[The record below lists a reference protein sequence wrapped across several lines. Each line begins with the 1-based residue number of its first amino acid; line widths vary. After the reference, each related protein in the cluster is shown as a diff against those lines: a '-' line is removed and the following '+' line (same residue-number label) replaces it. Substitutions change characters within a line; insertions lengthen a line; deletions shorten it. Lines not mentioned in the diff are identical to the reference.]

1 MVQLWDVN
9 TAKNTAGGG
18 GTQAESSLESH
29 RRPWL
34 AVACLL
40 AVAWV
45 TVGPA
50 LAAQGFPRA
59 RPGEFEVR
67 GFDIA
72 LDGGWRKPVAALRAA
87 RLAALDARA
96 LSRLN
101 APILSIRGT
110 FRIPVVPI
118 AFADVATPFTRGAI
132 DAVFF
137 DPSPA
142 VRPYSVQSLY
152 RAASRGRVI
161 LEGRVFDPV
170 PLAGTAAF
178 YEDGCNGVGI
188 YGPCPARSRS
198 RMADL
203 LIGALDAISNGSG
216 ADTVWNQFDN
226 DGPDG
231 LPNSGDDDG
240 IVDLVTFLQPRLDGA
255 CGTDAIWAHRYVI
268 RGWNG
273 GAMYTTRTPRRNAAG
288 LPIPGQFLR
297 IDSYTMQSVRG
308 GATACDANELMPIGT
323 VAHETAHAFGLPDLY
338 DTDRVSG
345 TEGIGEWSLMG
356 AGNYATP
363 SSPASFDAWSLV
375 QLGWVTVDTIGSGR
389 TVVAGAVQQTD
400 TVYLIPTD
408 VPGVHFLLENRQ
420 SVGPDAAMMTAPF
433 ARPKGP
439 GLLVWRIDESR
450 IATGLASNAVNTGP
464 RPGVSL
470 VQADGLEQLRSPFAN
485 VRNRG
490 DAGDP
495 WPGTGNR
502 TVFGLMSRPTAINWD
517 AAPLGIRIDHMMAVS
532 GGRVSFRLT
541 RGSTT
546 LIMSTVTTG
555 RVTINGELFAEWREV
570 LAGGDQLAI
579 VVDSMQSSAGGRTI
593 AEFVRWSDGGPRER
607 TLVAS
612 GARPDTLRAQFM
624 VRHRLRAS
632 ATPGGSVGGGSDT
645 GDFLIAGQA
654 VHLRATSNP
663 GAAFLRWT
671 GDTVTTAEQLDLV
684 MTRPWSV
691 TAEFITPVTVSAI
704 AATNALLGGPTL
716 APTIAV
722 YLDTIGNRNGAY
734 DVGDLLAWLR
744 FTNQSIPPTLLRATR
759 EASSR

>member
-1 MVQLWDVN
+1 MVQLWDVS

-18 GTQAESSLESH
+18 GTQAETSPVSR

-34 AVACLL
+34 AVSCLL
-40 AVAWV
+40 SMLAGAA
-45 TVGPA
+45 GPD
-50 LAAQGFPRA
+50 LSAQGFPRA

-72 LDGGWRKPVAALRAA
+72 LDGGWRKPAATIRTA
-87 RLAALDARA
+87 RQLALDAGA

-101 APILSIRGT
+101 APLLSIRGT
-110 FRIPVVPI
+110 FRIPVVPL
-118 AFADVATPFTRGAI
+118 AFADVASPFARGAI
-132 DAVFF
+132 DALFF
-137 DPSPA
+137 DPSPST
-142 VRPYSVQSLY
+142 RPYSVQSLY

-161 LEGRVFDPV
+161 LDGRVFEPV
-170 PLAGTAAF
+170 ALPGTAAF

-188 YGPCPARSRS
+188 YGSCPARARS

-203 LIGALDAISNGSG
+203 LLGALDAISNGAG

-231 LPNSGDDDG
+231 IPNSGDDDG

-273 GAMYTTRTPRRNAAG
+273 GAMYATRTPRRNAAG
-288 LPIPGQFLR
+288 IPIAGQFLR

-308 GATACDANELMPIGT
+308 GATSCAANEMMPIGT

-375 QLGWVTVDTIGSGR
+375 QLGWVAVDTIGSGR
-389 TVVAGAVQQTD
+389 TVVAGAVQLTD
-400 TVYLIPTD
+400 TVYLIPTEA
-408 VPGVHFLLENRQ
+408 PGIHFLLENRQ
-420 SVGPDAAMMTAPF
+420 ALGPDAAMMSPIF
-433 ARPKGP
+433 ARAKGP
-439 GLLVWRIDESR
+439 GLLIWRIDESR

-464 RPGVSL
+464 RPGVAL
-470 VQADGLEQLRSPFAN
+470 IQADGFEQLRAPFAN

-495 WPGTGNR
+495 WPGTSDRN
-502 TVFGLMSRPTAINWD
+502 TFGLMSRPSATNWD
-517 AAPLGIRIDHMMAVS
+517 TAPLGVRVDHIMAYSSGRIT
-532 GGRVSFRLT
+532 FRLT
-541 RGSTT
+541 RGPAS
-546 LIMSTVTTG
+546 LIMSTATAA
-555 RVTINGELFAEWREV
+555 RVMVNSEPFAEWREV
-570 LAGGDQLAI
+570 LASGDQLMVA
-579 VVDSMQSSAGGRTI
+579 VDSVQSSAGGRTI
-593 AEFVRWSDGGPRER
+593 AEFVRWNDGGPRER

-612 GARPDTLRAQFM
+612 GVRPDTLRAQFM
-624 VRHRLRAS
+624 VRHRLQAR
-632 ATPGGSVGGGSDT
+632 ATPGGSIAGGSAV

-654 VHLRATSNP
+654 VHLRASPDP

-671 GDTVTTAEQLDLV
+671 GDTVSAGAQLDLV
-684 MTRPWSV
+684 MNRPWSV
-691 TAEFITPVTVSAI
+691 AAEFITPVTVSPG
-704 AATNALLGGPTL
+704 AAVTALLGGLALTPTV
-716 APTIAV
+716 AA
-722 YLDTIGNRNGAY
+722 YLDTIGNRNGTY

-744 FTNQSIPPTLLRATR
+744 FTNQSIPSTLLSATR
-759 EASSR
+759 EASLR